1 LCLDSGVLF
10 HIVISGVI
18 VMQATFDNKLF
29 EFSELLV
36 NNYFGISIAK
46 IKDKG
51 S

>member
-1 LCLDSGVLF
+1 
-10 HIVISGVI
+10 
-18 VMQATFDNKLF
+18 MQATFDNKLF

-36 NNYFGISIAK
+36 NNYFGISIAT